1 MNEQFHARWSAA
13 NQEMKKKGTWKTL
26 RYLDG
31 PMTGR
36 TAMENHGEVVI
47 LSSNNYLGLSNHP
60 EVVAASKTALDRY
73 GAGTASVR
81 FICGTF
87 SIHRDLEE
95 ELARF
100 ARTEA
105 ALSYVSCWTA
115 NTGTIPLL
123 AGDGD
128 IIISDELNHASIIDG
143 IRLSKAARKIYSH
156 SDMASLE
163 TVLKEAAAE
172 MDKRA
177 GDAPGGSILIISDGV
192 FSMEG
197 DLANLPGI
205 VELAE
210 KYDAAVMVDD
220 SHGTGVTG
228 TYGRGTVEYYGLEGR
243 VDVITST
250 LGKALG
256 GAAGGYVASSRAVI
270 DALIQSSR
278 PQIFSNALPAS
289 VAAGALEAI
298 HLLKGA
304 PSILARLRENTRLL
318 RDGLKKMGFNPLEGE
333 SAIIP
338 IIVGKT
344 DFAIEMS
351 GKMLK
356 RGVFVTGF
364 GFPVVPEGTA
374 RIRVQASAA
383 LTAADIDKALDAFR
397 EVGREVGLIA

>member
-1 MNEQFHARWSAA
+1 MNEKFHARWSVA

-26 RYLDG
+26 HYLEG
-31 PMTGR
+31 PMAGR
-36 TAMENHGEVVI
+36 TAMENSGEVII

-60 EVVAASKTALDRY
+60 QVIAASKAALDRY

-87 SIHRDLEE
+87 SIHRELEE

-100 ARTEA
+100 ACTEA

-115 NTGTIPLL
+115 NTGAIPLL

-128 IIISDELNHASIIDG
+128 IIVSDELNHASIIDG
-143 IRLSKAARKIYSH
+143 IRLSRASRKIYSH
-156 SDMASLE
+156 SEMASLE
-163 TVLKEAAAE
+163 ERLKEAAYE
-172 MDKRA
+172 RKQR
-177 GDAPGGSILIISDGV
+177 GGEGSILIITDGV

-197 DLANLPGI
+197 DLANLPDI

-228 TYGRGTVEYYGLEGR
+228 LNGRGTVEHYGLEGR
-243 VDVITST
+243 IDVITST

-270 DALIQSSR
+270 DSLIQSSR

-298 HLLKGA
+298 RLLEGD
-304 PSILARLRENTRLL
+304 PSILAQLRENARLL
-318 RDGLKKMGFNPLEGE
+318 REGLKKLGFNPLEGE

-344 DFAIEMS
+344 SFAIDMS
-351 GKMLK
+351 VKMLEK
-356 RGVFVTGF
+356 GVFVTGF

-374 RIRVQASAA
+374 RVRVQASAA
-383 LTAADIDKALDAFR
+383 LTAADIEKALEAFG
-397 EVGREVGLIA
+397 EVGRETGLLG

>member
-1 MNEQFHARWSAA
+1 MNEKFHTRWGKS
-13 NQEMKKKGTWKTL
+13 NEDMKKKGIWKTL
-26 RYLDG
+26 RHLEG
-31 PMTGR
+31 PMSSR
-36 TAMENHGEVVI
+36 TPMENHGEVVI

-60 EVVAASKTALDRY
+60 DLVSASKTALARS
-73 GAGTASVR
+73 GAGSASVR
-81 FICGTF
+81 FSCGTF
-87 SIHRDLEE
+87 TIHRELEE

-100 ARTEA
+100 SRTEA

-123 AGDGD
+123 AGEGD
-128 IIISDELNHASIIDG
+128 VIVSDELNHASIIDG

-163 TVLKEAAAE
+163 EKLKEAASG
-172 MDKRA
+172 RP
-177 GDAPGGSILIISDGV
+177 PGGSILVITDGV

-197 DLANLPGI
+197 DLARLPGI
-205 VELAE
+205 VELGRR
-210 KYDAAVMVDD
+210 YDAAVMVDD

-228 TYGRGTVEYYGLEGR
+228 PHGRGTIEHYGLEGEI
-243 VDVITST
+243 DIITST

-256 GAAGGYVASSRAVI
+256 GAAGGYVASSRAVV

-289 VAAGALEAI
+289 VASGALEAVR
-298 HLLKGA
+298 LLEREPA
-304 PSILARLRENTRLL
+304 ILARLRENISLL
-318 RDGLKKMGFNPLEGE
+318 RNGLKKLGFNPLDGE

-344 DFAIEMS
+344 AFAIDMS
-351 GKMLK
+351 DRLLEKGM
-356 RGVFVTGF
+356 FVTGF

-383 LTAADIDKALDAFR
+383 LSAGDIEKALEAFA
-397 EVGREVGLIA
+397 EVGRETGLIS

>member
-1 MNEQFHARWSAA
+1 MNDKFHARRGAA
-13 NQEMKKKGTWKTL
+13 NEEMKSRGTWKTL
-26 RYLDG
+26 QYLEG
-31 PMTGR
+31 PMAGR
-36 TAMENHGEVVI
+36 TAMENRGEVII

-60 EVVAASKTALDRY
+60 QVIAASKAALDRY

-87 SIHRDLEE
+87 SIHRELEE

-105 ALSYVSCWTA
+105 TLSYVSCWAA
-115 NTGTIPLL
+115 NTGAIPLL
-123 AGDGD
+123 AGKGD
-128 IIISDELNHASIIDG
+128 IIVSDELNHASIIDG
-143 IRLSKAARKIYSH
+143 IRLSKAARKIYAH
-156 SDMASLE
+156 SDMVSLE
-163 TVLKEAAAE
+163 EKLKEAAGELAE
-172 MDKRA
+172 
-177 GDAPGGSILIISDGV
+177 GGSILIITDGV

-197 DLANLPGI
+197 DLAKLPGI

-210 KYDAAVMVDD
+210 KYGAAVMVDD

-228 TYGRGTVEYYGLEGR
+228 ANGRGTVEHYGLEGR

-270 DALIQSSR
+270 DSLIQSSR

-289 VAAGALEAI
+289 VAAGALEAVR
-298 HLLKGA
+298 LLEND
-304 PSILARLRENTRLL
+304 PSILARLRENTDLL
-318 RDGLKKMGFNPLEGE
+318 RDGLKKLGFNPLEGE

-344 DFAIEMS
+344 AFAIDMS
-351 GKMLK
+351 AKMLE

-383 LTAADIDKALDAFR
+383 LSSGDIDAALVAFG
-397 EVGREVGLIA
+397 EVGRETGLLG

>member
-1 MNEQFHARWSAA
+1 MNEKFHAGWNAA
-13 NQEMKKKGTWKTL
+13 NQEMKRKGTWKTL
-26 RYLDG
+26 RYLEG
-31 PMTGR
+31 PMAARTSMEGR
-36 TAMENHGEVVI
+36 GEVLI

-60 EVVAASKTALDRY
+60 DVIAASKAALEHY

-87 SIHRDLEE
+87 SIHRELEE

-100 ARTEA
+100 SRTEA

-115 NTGTIPLL
+115 NTGAIPLL
-123 AGDGD
+123 AGEGD
-128 IIISDELNHASIIDG
+128 VIVSDELNHASIIDG
-143 IRLSKAARKIYSH
+143 IRLSKATRKIYVH

-163 TVLKEAAAE
+163 EKLKEAVGEVAR
-172 MDKRA
+172 D
-177 GDAPGGSILIISDGV
+177 GSILIITDGV

-197 DLANLPGI
+197 DLAKLPGI
-205 VELAE
+205 VELAR

-228 TYGRGTVEYYGLEGR
+228 KHGRGTVEHYGLEGEI
-243 VDVITST
+243 DVITST

-270 DALIQSSR
+270 DSLIQSSR

-289 VAAGALEAI
+289 VAAGALEAVR
-298 HLLKGA
+298 LLEGD

-318 RDGLKKMGFNPLEGE
+318 RDGLKKSGFNPLEGE

-344 DFAIEMS
+344 AFAIDMS
-351 GKMLK
+351 AKMLEK
-356 RGVFVTGF
+356 GVFVTGF

-383 LTAADIDKALDAFR
+383 LSREDIEEALEVFG
-397 EVGREVGLIA
+397 EVGKETGLLR